1 MKKHREFK
9 DVNIRSRKNAMDE
22 EYGHG
27 YFLESKTTGFHL
39 NEKGEQNDN
48 HEEKTSHLEGEEQI
62 ESEHTESPDH

>member
-1 MKKHREFK
+1 
-9 DVNIRSRKNAMDE
+9 MDE